1 MKILRS
7 NVNAHQ
13 RLTSAE
19 DLKNQVDT
27 SEPPSPAIPVIAQWL
42 LNKMA
47 IMARIEVTHGHNW
60 LKDGGWPLE
69 VEIDFWPAAIKE
81 MKT

>member
-1 MKILRS
+1 MKILTS
-7 NVNAHQ
+7 HVNAHQ

-27 SEPPSPAIPVIAQWL
+27 SEPLSPAIQSLPNGL

-47 IMARIEVTHGHNW
+47 IMAGIEVMHGLSW

-69 VEIDFWPAAIKE
+69 AENDFWPAASKE